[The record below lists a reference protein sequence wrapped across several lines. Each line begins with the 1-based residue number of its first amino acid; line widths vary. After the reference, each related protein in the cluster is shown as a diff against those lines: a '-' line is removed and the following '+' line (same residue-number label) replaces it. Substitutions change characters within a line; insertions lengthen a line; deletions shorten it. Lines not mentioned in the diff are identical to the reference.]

1 MIEQILTELSVWGKN
16 QRKDKHFSDAHRFCH
31 EVREHLSYHAEFG
44 VFPEELLSDAAPNE
58 SPKEFKYRKDNYKQ
72 ITKPYWDKALGTTYR
87 IYNEQNY
94 SIEWED
100 EVKDFFTYNYPQTGN
115 YLAFFKDVVHKMKF
129 ADPNAV
135 LAVKPYY
142 IPTKEVETENG
153 VELVVNQSEQIQPIA
168 ELYSGDQ
175 VFIFKPD
182 YCLLLTKEKSEIK
195 VNGRVKKDGLVFELF
210 DRYSITKIYQTGDQ
224 KDWTFEAVE
233 YYYHGWEQLPAWK
246 LKGIVKYDPNEVLY
260 YSYFSCAL
268 PCLDEAAVLNN
279 TKFAATNRVAFPT
292 RWYYEEDCSTCNS
305 TGFVEN
311 YETHATEKCTSCGGS
326 GKSMTFTYG
335 KDYVIKLPENTTQ
348 PDTTQLG
355 GNAFGVYDP
364 PVESLRFLSEEVKQ
378 CLNKSFTNLNI
389 TFVEQPTGVTA
400 TEIKDKDDDF
410 TSFLM
415 QVSSE
420 QFDLLVNSLDA
431 QCWMR
436 YQKEFLVKVN
446 KPKEFTI
453 RSSSDLTEELKTA
466 TDAKLPAPYL
476 LKITQETIK
485 QRFEADNQI
494 DDVLRVVAL
503 CDPLMTSSDA
513 TVSTLVNTN
522 LVPKWWGTL
531 HYCIY
536 NFIYLKLDE
545 NPNFL
550 EQDTLTIKSEL
561 EAMAKAAEPQKN
573 TAQSI
578 LDGIT
583 GNNK

>member
-1 MIEQILTELSVWGKN
+1 MIEQILSELSNWGKN
-16 QRKDKHFSDAHRFCH
+16 KRNNKHFSEAHEFCH

-44 VFPEELLSDAAPNE
+44 VFPEELIREAAPNE
-58 SPKEFKYRKDNYKQ
+58 SPKEFNYRKENYKQ

-87 IYNEQNY
+87 IWNDQNY
-94 SIEWED
+94 SIEWD
-100 EVKDFFTYNYPQTGN
+100 DDVKDYFTYNYPQSGS

-129 ADPNAV
+129 SDPNAV

-142 IPTKEVETENG
+142 IPTKEVSTPEG
-153 VELVVNQSEQIQPIA
+153 VEIQIDQSAEIEPIA
-168 ELYSGDQ
+168 ELFSGDD
-175 VFIFKPD
+175 VFIYQPN
-182 YCLLLTKEKSEIK
+182 YCLLLTKEYSEIK
-195 VNGRVKKDGLVFELF
+195 VSGRLKKEGLVFYFF
-210 DRYSITKIYQTGDQ
+210 DSESIYIIAQIGDQ
-224 KDWTFEAVE
+224 KDWNFEATE
-233 YYYHGWEQLPAWK
+233 YYNHGWGQMPAWK
-246 LKGIVKYDPNEVLY
+246 LKGIVKYDPKELLY
-260 YSYFSCAL
+260 FSYFSCAL
-268 PCLDEAAVLNN
+268 PSLDEAAVLNN

-292 RWYYEEDCSTCNS
+292 RWYYEDDCSTCDS
-305 TGFVEN
+305 KGWVED
-311 YETHATEKCTSCGGS
+311 YENHTQVKCNACGGT
-326 GKSMTFTYG
+326 GHRMTFTYG
-335 KDYVIKLPENTTQ
+335 KDYVIKFPENTTQ
-348 PDTTQLG
+348 PDTSQLG

-364 PVESLRFLSEEVKQ
+364 PVESLKFLSEETKHA
-378 CLNKSFTNLNI
+378 LNQSFTNINI

-410 TSFLM
+410 TSFIM

-420 QFDLLVNSLDA
+420 LFYLLKESLAA

-436 YQKEFLVKVN
+436 FQKEDLIKLN
-446 KPKEFTI
+446 EPKEFTI
-453 RSSSDLTEELKTA
+453 RSSSDLTNELKTA

-503 CDPLMTSSDA
+503 CDPLMTSSEM
-513 TVSTLVNTN
+513 TISSLINSN
-522 LVPKWWGTL
+522 LVPKWWGIL

-550 EQDTLTIKSEL
+550 EQDTLAIKAEL

-583 GNNK
+583 GTN